1 MALLEIDTL
10 SVRFGGV
17 AAVTDVSLAVA
28 AGEIHGIIGPNGAG
42 KTSVIN
48 AVTGMVVPQSGSIR
62 FADKEIAGVAPHLI
76 SSFGL
81 GPHVPAC
88 RIVRRPQRLRQCSD
102 RILSASILRSAGRRA
117 STSAKRLESER
128 KTHEQARMLLDAFD
142 LAAFADTRAGL
153 LPFGIQKRVDIARAL
168 AAEPR
173 LLLLD
178 EPVSGM
184 SEAEAEAAVATMRKL
199 AREHGI
205 TLVVVEH
212 NMRVLMN
219 LAERVTVLN
228 QGRLLASGTP
238 AEMQANAAV
247 IEAYLGDAA

>member
-1 MALLEIDTL
+1 MALLEIDAL

-17 AAVTDVSLAVA
+17 AAVSGVSLAVA

-42 KTSVIN
+42 KTSLIN
-48 AVTGMVVPQSGSIR
+48 AVTGMVAAQSGSIR
-62 FADKEIAGVAPHLI
+62 FADREIAGLAPHVI
-76 SSFGL
+76 SSLGL
-81 GPHVPAC
+81 GRTFQHVELFGDRSVFDNVLTGFYRHQSYGLLTAA
-88 RIVRRPQRLRQCSD
+88 VRFGK
-102 RILSASILRSAGRRA
+102 AA
-117 STSAKRLESER
+117 ESER
-128 KTHEQARMLLDAFD
+128 TTRDQARMLLEAFD
-142 LAAFADTRAGL
+142 LAAVADTRAGL

-184 SEAEAEAAVATMRKL
+184 SEAEAEAAVTTMRKL

-228 QGRLLASGTP
+228 QGRLLANGTP
-238 AEMQANAAV
+238 AEMQADTAV

>member
-1 MALLEIDTL
+1 MALLEINAL
-10 SVRFGGV
+10 SIRFGGV
-17 AAVTDVSLAVA
+17 AAVTDVSLGVE

-42 KTSVIN
+42 KTSLIN

-62 FADKEIAGVAPHLI
+62 FADKEIAGVAPHVI

-81 GPHVPAC
+81 GRTFQHVELFGD
-88 RIVRRPQRLRQCSD
+88 RSVFDNVLTGFYRHQRYGLLAAAVWLGKAAQ
-102 RILSASILRSAGRRA
+102 
-117 STSAKRLESER
+117 SER
-128 KTHEQARMLLDAFD
+128 TMRDQARTLLDAFG
-142 LAAFADTRAGL
+142 LATYADTRAGL

-168 AAEPR
+168 AAEPK

-184 SEAEAEAAVATMRKL
+184 SEAEAEAAVTTMRKL

-205 TLVVVEH
+205 TLIVVEH

-238 AEMQANAAV
+238 AEMQANPAV